1 MKIGDLVRCIWQPRS
16 SHVDEN
22 DCAVPLK
29 LTIEGEVG
37 LITEILHSKHDGSL
51 RYLITFPQLGYAHPL
66 WHTAFTLISTE
77 QEG

>member
-29 LTIEGEVG
+29 LTIKGEVG
-37 LITEILHSKHDGSL
+37 LITEILHSKYSDGP
-51 RYLITFPQLGYAHPL
+51 RYQVTFPQLGHTHPL
-66 WHTAFTLISTE
+66 SASAFEVIS
-77 QEG
+77 